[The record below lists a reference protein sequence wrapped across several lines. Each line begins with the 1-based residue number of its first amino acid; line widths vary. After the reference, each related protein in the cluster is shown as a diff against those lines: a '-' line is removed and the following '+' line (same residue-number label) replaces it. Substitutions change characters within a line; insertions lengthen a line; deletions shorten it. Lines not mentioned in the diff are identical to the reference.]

1 MESLTDGTMSL
12 LSFFFSHA
20 QYRDAAPGPMGHKQR
35 SQRRE

>member
-1 MESLTDGTMSL
+1 MESLTEGTMSL

-20 QYRDAAPGPMGHKQR
+20 QYGDASPGPVGHKKR